1 MLSFS
6 HAFKHCLT
14 WGPSADEM
22 VNGIKRGLVVRRF
35 SGYVKPEDGIASG
48 SLKRSLV
55 ENRWVKYPSRD
66 DNLKEPLR
74 AA

>member
-1 MLSFS
+1 
-6 HAFKHCLT
+6 
-14 WGPSADEM
+14 M